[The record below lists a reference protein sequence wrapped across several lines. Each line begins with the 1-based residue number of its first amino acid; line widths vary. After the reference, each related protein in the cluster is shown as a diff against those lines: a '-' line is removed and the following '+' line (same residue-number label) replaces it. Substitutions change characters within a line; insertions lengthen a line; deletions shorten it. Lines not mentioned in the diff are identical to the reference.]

1 MQLNR
6 GRVSST
12 FSRER
17 TEKLHANILEKKNF
31 FTQRNQPD
39 RSKLFF
45 SLDCVL

>member
-17 TEKLHANILEKKNF
+17 TKKLHANILEKKEF
-31 FTQRNQPD
+31 FYTTQSARP
-39 RSKLFF
+39 
-45 SLDCVL
+45 V